1 MQIRPL
7 LCEHLN
13 KTDTLMNCQ
22 KIIYVEYNLP
32 VKLCLQFTCRC
43 HVCMMLIDK

>member
-32 VKLCLQFTCRC
+32 VKFKI
-43 HVCMMLIDK
+43 VSAIYM